1 MDYDDMLTLDI
12 KQMLVGINRMI
23 KKCLIYFF
31 IMLILNFML
40 FGLLNGFSLSV
51 FFMLSL
57 VMSLIGSVSYVMLD
71 YLRI

>member
-1 MDYDDMLTLDI
+1 MDYDDTLTLDI
-12 KQMLVGINRMI
+12 KQTLAGINRMI

-31 IMLILNFML
+31 IMLILNFVL
-40 FGLLNGFSLSV
+40 FGLLNGFSLRV
-51 FFMLSL
+51 FFMSL

>member
-12 KQMLVGINRMI
+12 KQTLAGISRMI

-31 IMLILNFML
+31 IMLILNFVL

-51 FFMLSL
+51 FFMSL

>member
-1 MDYDDMLTLDI
+1 MLTLDI
-12 KQMLVGINRMI
+12 KQTLAGISSMI

-31 IMLILNFML
+31 IMLILNFVL
-40 FGLLNGFSLSV
+40 FGLLNGFSLRV
-51 FFMLSL
+51 FFMSL

>member
-1 MDYDDMLTLDI
+1 MDYDDTLTLDI
-12 KQMLVGINRMI
+12 KQTLAGISRMI

-31 IMLILNFML
+31 IMLILNFVL

-51 FFMLSL
+51 FLMSL